1 MNEFFK
7 YGEKVDG
14 YDVRVVNEREARA
27 AAGLLFAFG
36 LISLLNS
43 AMLGHVIFTKYFI
56 TFFTFDFLIR
66 VINPSYSP
74 SLLIG
79 RFFVRNQVPEYV
91 GATQKRFAWAV
102 GLILAAPMFY
112 TLVIDFTPTPIKVLI
127 CIICLL
133 LLMSESAFSICVGC
147 KVYNMIYKEKA
158 TNCPGGACEI
168 KRKEKIQTYNAA
180 QMIIAISFSI
190 MIVYGLYMFMTQ
202 VENKTFLMKKV
213 TTMMMSDAELQAIK
227 DKKRQKEL
235 DDFENDEAYK

>member
-1 MNEFFK
+1 MNEFLK

-102 GLILAAPMFY
+102 GLVLAAPMFY

-213 TTMMMSDAELQAIK
+213 STMMMSDAELQAIK

-235 DDFENDEAYK
+235 DDFEKYD